1 MTKLLYLAAMAL
13 LGLGLTV
20 AQNTSPQSDTSNSS
34 KTAQTQNSTTPNR
47 AKPTP
52 GHTDPGTTNQSR
64 PSENATPNTT
74 VQDQQNSTGN
84 VYSPVRTGQNDHIS
98 LQPRPWGRPAARR
111 SQRAMSRPTKA
122 RPVRRTELH
131 AGPAAELVHQSDNPT
146 PHLVMKSQNLNSTPA
161 CPRDRDPHPGSRHLH
176 ESGGARWPSRQHG
189 RSSGLRL
196 TCCSRALSYYPTS
209 APL

>member
-74 VQDQQNSTGN
+74 VQDQQNSTTSTTGA
-84 VYSPVRTGQNDHIS
+84 TGQNDT
-98 LQPRPWGRPAARR
+98 QPSTSTMGTTGSTAEPESSEPANKGATVPQNGTTPDQQPN
-111 SQRAMSRPTKA
+111 SSTNPT
-122 RPVRRTELH
+122 
-131 AGPAAELVHQSDNPT
+131 PT

-161 CPRDRDPHPGSRHLH
+161 ARAIATHTPDPGTCMNPAALDGQA
-176 ESGGARWPSRQHG
+176 GNTAARPA
-189 RSSGLRL
+189 
-196 TCCSRALSYYPTS
+196 CD
-209 APL
+209 